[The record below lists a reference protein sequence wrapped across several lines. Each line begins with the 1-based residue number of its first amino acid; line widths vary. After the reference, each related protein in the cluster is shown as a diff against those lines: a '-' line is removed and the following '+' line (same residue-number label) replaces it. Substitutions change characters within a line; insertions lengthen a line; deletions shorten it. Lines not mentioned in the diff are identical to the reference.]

1 MKIFILLLL
10 TICISSCK
18 PAYYKDGIS
27 EDQSR
32 QDQLDCNF
40 EASKASGYDYI
51 DKAMNQNDIKK
62 ACLEAKGYTRQ
73 RKK

>member
-1 MKIFILLLL
+1 MKYVLILSILYLL
-10 TICISSCK
+10 SACK

-27 EDQSR
+27 EEQIK

-40 EASKASGYDYI
+40 EAAKVSGYDAI
-51 DKAMNQNDIKK
+51 DKAMNQNDVKK
-62 ACLEAKGYTRQ
+62 ACLEARGYTRQ